1 MGPRQTAW
9 GRRRA
14 VQARDALGHQQRR
27 WMFPF
32 QHLLLS
38 PAVKWS
44 LAEDGGGS
52 TATTGDRLR
61 LAAPCVSPSPRAP
74 GGRRERPRCPWR
86 GWTYRELVRTLRGAT
101 SAAQMSR
108 PNHPLP
114 ESPATRAGRF
124 AFFFIVI
131 RKNGSGRFF
140 LRKSIIKEIHLEVKK
155 KKVSYQGSHHG
166 SMHFQK

>member
-1 MGPRQTAW
+1 MLHWCPVW
-9 GRRRA
+9 G
-14 VQARDALGHQQRR
+14 LGKPLGGAEGLSRPGTPWVTSSGDGR
-27 WMFPF
+27 SPSNTCPF
-32 QHLLLS
+32 S
-38 PAVKWS
+38 PTVKWS

-108 PNHPLP
+108 SNHPLP
-114 ESPATRAGRF
+114 ESPATKAGRL
-124 AFFFIVI
+124 AIFFIVI

-140 LRKSIIKEIHLEVKK
+140 
-155 KKVSYQGSHHG
+155 
-166 SMHFQK
+166 F